1 MKFGIK
7 GNRML
12 RTFENSEPQSGS
24 SCKGNMWRERF
35 SQSQKDN
42 YMSGMMTDLK
52 VLSIIMRKHE
62 KSLLPGISVSS
73 TPYQR
78 TCRRALWWHRPMYRS
93 KGRKERA
100 NGKLTPN

>member
-7 GNRML
+7 GNRTL

-24 SCKGNMWRERF
+24 SGKGNMWRERF

-52 VLSIIMRKHE
+52 ALSIIMRKRE
-62 KSLLPGISVSS
+62 KSLLPRISVSS

-78 TCRRALWWHRPMYRS
+78 THQRALWWRCPMYCS

-100 NGKLTPN
+100 NGNLTPN